1 MATTDYAELW
11 KALNPR
17 QQFYLKTIFEEDQA
31 REAAQ
36 RAAGAAGNYDRRPA
50 AEWRTIDAY
59 HEPAVPD
66 LVGRTELQIRWRGAG
81 HHDQGTGSTIKVL
94 VTHDLITLDD
104 RATPFGRMHQVTMTK
119 HGRALMRWVTKP
131 RASRTKVPLKER
143 AAQVLGQLYDASNS
157 RMGYLDWTRS
167 PTIDKDLIPRG
178 LARSRGTYLGFEITE
193 EGIAHLAEHH
203 AAYAAAYPKLNLPD
217 PSGGAGWPEE
227 ADRLLDGLRDECWSL
242 AHASERAEK
251 RAQEERARAD
261 SEFKEEFHR
270 QEGELALAMYREVS
284 ELKRAHAKALADTF
298 DGYRAKMRIV
308 LAERLPQYT
317 AATLAAVTALVEG
330 ADPVAAIREQT
341 AAAVAELPAY
351 TPTGVVAVDV
361 EGERL
366 YAECQR
372 KRPRRATTTRKG
384 KAKAAAGLHTEAV
397 PSPARGTALEQP
409 WALAV
414 HLHRAL
420 QNGYLYRLLN
430 APPEEEQPRKRR
442 PAGLLDAPALRLL
455 VALVATENPRRAHHA
470 RTEVERYGQATEE
483 QLATIPRGLFSY
495 EVKQVTRS
503 TKAPGALVDQGLA
516 EYTNLA
522 QFDAYGHYGDNWPL
536 LHVTQAGRDH
546 LAEYRAAYA
555 EFHPDVVLPTV
566 STSATQADS

>member
-17 QQFYLKTIFEEDQA
+17 QQFYLKTIFEEDQG

-94 VTHDLITLDD
+94 VTHGLITLDD
-104 RATPFGRMHQVTMTK
+104 RVTPFGRMHQVAMTK
-119 HGRALMRWVTKP
+119 QGRALMRWVTKP
-131 RASRTKVPLKER
+131 PASRTKVPLKER
-143 AAQVLGQLYDASNS
+143 AAEVLGQLYDASSS
-157 RMGYLDWTRS
+157 RLGYLDWARS

-178 LARSRGTYLGFEITE
+178 LARSRGTYQGFEITE
-193 EGIAHLAEHH
+193 EGVAHLAEHH

-217 PSGGAGWPEE
+217 PSGGVGWPEE
-227 ADRLLDGLRDECWSL
+227 ADRLLDGLRGECWSL

-251 RAQEERARAD
+251 RAQEERAKAD
-261 SEFKEEFHR
+261 VGFKEEFHR
-270 QEGELALAMYREVS
+270 QEGQLALAMYREVS
-284 ELKRAHAKALADTF
+284 DLKRAHAKVLADTF

-317 AATLAAVTALVEG
+317 AATLAAVTAVVEG
-330 ADPVAAIREQT
+330 VDPVAAIRAQT

-351 TPTGVVAVDV
+351 TPTGMVAVDV

-372 KRPRRATTTRKG
+372 KRPRRATINRKG

-420 QNGYLYRLLN
+420 RDGYLYRLLN
-430 APPEEEQPRKRR
+430 APPEEERPRRRR
-442 PAGLLDAPALRLL
+442 PAGLLEAPALRLL
-455 VALVATENPRRAHHA
+455 VALMATENPRRAHHA

-483 QLATIPRGLFSY
+483 ELAAIPRGLFSY
-495 EVKQVTRS
+495 EVKQATSS
-503 TKAPGALVDQGLA
+503 TKAPGVLVGRGFA
-516 EYTNLA
+516 EYMNLA
-522 QFDAYGHYGDNWPL
+522 RFDASGHYGDNWPL

-546 LAEYRAAYA
+546 LAEHREVYA
-555 EFHPDVVLPTV
+555 EFHPDVRLPAPLAPAAV
-566 STSATQADS
+566 D

>member
-1 MATTDYAELW
+1 MATDYAELW
-11 KALNPR
+11 KRLNPR
-17 QQFYLKTIFEEDQA
+17 QQFYLKTIFEEDQG

-36 RAAGAAGNYDRRPA
+36 RQAGASGNYSRLPA
-50 AEWRTIDAY
+50 TEWRTIDAY
-59 HEPAVPD
+59 HEPSLPD

-94 VTHDLITLDD
+94 VEHGLITLDD
-104 RATPFGRMHQVTMTK
+104 RATPFGRMHQVAMTK
-119 HGRALMRWVTKP
+119 QGRALMRWVTKP

-143 AAQVLGQLYDASNS
+143 AAEVLGQLYDASS
-157 RMGYLDWTRS
+157 SPKGYLDWTRS

-178 LARSRGTYLGFEITE
+178 LARSRGTYQGFEITK
-193 EGIAHLAEHH
+193 EGVAHLAEHH

-217 PSGGAGWPEE
+217 PSGGVGWPEE
-227 ADRLLDGLRDECWSL
+227 ADRLLDGLRGECWSL

-261 SEFKEEFHR
+261 AEFKEELHR
-270 QEGELALAMYREVS
+270 QEGQLALAMYREVH
-284 ELKRAHAKALADTF
+284 ELKRAHAKTLADTF
-298 DGYRAKMRIV
+298 DGYRAKMRIE
-308 LAERLPQYT
+308 LAQRLPQYT

-330 ADPVAAIREQT
+330 ADPVAAIRTYTE
-341 AAAVAELPAY
+341 AAVTELPAY

-372 KRPRRATTTRKG
+372 RRPRRASTNRKG

-420 QNGYLYRLLN
+420 RNGYLYRLLN
-430 APPEEEQPRKRR
+430 APPEEEQLRKRR
-442 PAGLLDAPALRLL
+442 PAGLLDKPALRLL
-455 VALVATENPRRAHHA
+455 VALVGTEHPRRAHHA
-470 RTEVERYGQATEE
+470 RIEVERYGRATEKE
-483 QLATIPRGLFSY
+483 LAAIPRGLFSY
-495 EVKQVTRS
+495 EVKQATRS
-503 TKAPGALVDQGLA
+503 EKAPGVLVERGLA

-522 QFDAYGHYGDNWPL
+522 RFDGWGHYGDNWPL

-546 LAEYRAAYA
+546 LAEHREVYA
-555 EFHPDVVLPTV
+555 EFHPDVRLPTQ
-566 STSATQADS
+566 SAPAAID